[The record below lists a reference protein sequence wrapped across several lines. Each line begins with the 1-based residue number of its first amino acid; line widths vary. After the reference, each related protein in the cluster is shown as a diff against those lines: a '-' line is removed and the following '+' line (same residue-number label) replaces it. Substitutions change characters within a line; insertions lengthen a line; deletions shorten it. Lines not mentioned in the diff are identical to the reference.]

1 MIVKGIK
8 CPSCDDV
15 VWSRGQYDFRYCS
28 CRRSWVDGGREYL
41 RIGGIAAKEPQKH
54 IIDIS
59 LDDRDARVWRSGGRY
74 LTHREMSDDHLKNCI
89 VHLHN
94 RIEESENEEEMGLKL
109 VENRAE
115 LRRIIEE
122 MKEELAH
129 RGVFNIAGEVH

>member
-8 CPSCDDV
+8 CPSCELV

-28 CRRSWVDGGREYL
+28 CRKSWVDGGREYL
-41 RIGGIAAKEPQKH
+41 RIGGLAAKDAARNTVE
-54 IIDIS
+54 IS

-89 VHLHN
+89 SHLHN
-94 RIEESENEEEMGLKL
+94 RIEESEKEEEAGLKM
-109 VENRAE
+109 VEDRDE
-115 LRRIIEE
+115 LRRIIDE

-129 RGVFNIAGEVH
+129 RGIFNILGEVH